1 MKKMFENFEEI
12 NKIETAI
19 KTCQDLEKD
28 IQSTIKHVSKL
39 NKKYNPLCKRY
50 FLKSENY
57 FKSQEEEVVEQN
69 NLSTNKLFDPSE
81 IHEENLSSEMKK
93 EKRLLKEIIQ
103 GYSKINTKLIKI
115 QRSVESISTEIKLNI
130 KSENKKKSI
139 FVLDHYSCSHC
150 NHKDLS

>member
-1 MKKMFENFEEI
+1 MFENFEEI
-12 NKIETAI
+12 SKLEIAI

-28 IQSTIKHVSKL
+28 IQSTIKHITRL

-50 FLKSENY
+50 FLNCENY
-57 FKSQEEEVVEQN
+57 FETEEDVEEEN

-81 IHEENLSSEMKK
+81 IQEMKE
-93 EKRLLKEIIQ
+93 EKRLLKEIVQ

-115 QRSVESISTEIKLNI
+115 QRNVESISTDIKLHI

-139 FVLDHYSCSHC
+139 FVLDHYRCSHRYR
-150 NHKDLS
+150 KDLS

>member
-1 MKKMFENFEEI
+1 MFENFEEI
-12 NKIETAI
+12 SKLEIAI

-28 IQSTIKHVSKL
+28 IQSTIKHITRL

-50 FLKSENY
+50 FLNCENY
-57 FKSQEEEVVEQN
+57 FETEEEVEEEN

-81 IHEENLSSEMKK
+81 IQEMKE
-93 EKRLLKEIIQ
+93 EKRLLKEIVQ

-115 QRSVESISTEIKLNI
+115 QRNVESISTDIKLHI

-139 FVLDHYSCSHC
+139 FVLDHYRCSHRYRK
-150 NHKDLS
+150 NLS